1 MYINIVTITALNLY
15 ISSSSFFFLQSL
27 GFDIYDI
34 ILSANSDGFTSFTV
48 WIPFISFSF
57 LAWLLLLSHSVVSD
71 SV

>member
-15 ISSSSFFFLQSL
+15 ISSNSFFLQSL
-27 GFDIYDI
+27 GFAIYDI